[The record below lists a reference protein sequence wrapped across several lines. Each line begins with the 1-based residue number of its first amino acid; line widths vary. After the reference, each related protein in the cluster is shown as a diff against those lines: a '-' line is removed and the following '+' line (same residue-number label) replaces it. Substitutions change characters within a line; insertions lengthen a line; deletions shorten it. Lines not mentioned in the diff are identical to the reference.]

1 VSSWLKE
8 ETKWREQWDE
18 AKQLGRRGDAKRVK
32 QVEHPEI
39 DDMLELW
46 IAKAMRDRVHLSGEI
61 IREKWTRFADLVGIP
76 TDERLML
83 SNGWLDSLKKRCGL
97 KELKRH
103 GEADSA
109 NTADVEE
116 DRKRIQEL
124 IFNEGYELQ
133 DIFNMDETG
142 LFWA

>member
-1 VSSWLKE
+1 M
-8 ETKWREQWDE
+8 
-18 AKQLGRRGDAKRVK
+18 K
-32 QVEHPEI
+32 QVEHPLVDE
-39 DDMLELW
+39 MLELW
-46 IAKAMRDRVHLSGEI
+46 IAKAMRDRVHLTGEI
-61 IREKWTRFADLVGIP
+61 IREKWRRFAELSSIP
-76 TDERLML
+76 EEEQLGL
-83 SNGWLDSLKKRCGL
+83 SEGWLTALKKRCGL

-109 NTADVEE
+109 DPADIEA

-124 IFNEGYELQ
+124 ILHEGYAPK